1 MSPRIHGNGLFS
13 KITPHIVDNG
23 LKLSRR
29 RFLGAGAAAGAAA
42 AAGCRSSDPPPDIVF
57 ILADDLGYRDLG
69 CFGARGIETPNIDR
83 LAAEGMRL
91 TAHYAAAPAGSPSRA
106 GLLRGRYPQRTG
118 VTRPIRDGDE
128 VSGLEL
134 NQNTLADTL
143 SGAGYETALIGKWNL
158 GLGYE
163 HHPLRRGFQSF
174 YGFLNSTIDYETHI
188 SLDGGFKG
196 QRATYRGDTPV
207 EEQGYL
213 PELLHREAVQFIEKP
228 RDQPF
233 FLLLSLALPHPPLQV
248 PDRWS
253 SMYGHFTDPNRRIY
267 AGMVSAMDHGVGRV
281 LDAVD
286 RSQNSKNT
294 LVIFSSDHG
303 WEKLGRNPE
312 LDGAGDNG
320 SFRGG
325 KYELTEGGIRVPG
338 LARWPLR
345 ILPGS
350 ISGEPT
356 IHLDWMPTLRRV
368 AGLTREPSREPD
380 GVDIFDLLTSDKK
393 PAGRTLLWGFEDE
406 RLGLPASFAARQR
419 RYKYLQVG
427 EEKMLI
433 DLIVDQEEETDL
445 SSRFP
450 NERRHIEAIVEGW
463 RKEMRI

>member
-1 MSPRIHGNGLFS
+1 M
-13 KITPHIVDNG
+13 DNR

-29 RFLGAGAAAGAAA
+29 RFLGAGSAAVAAGSCA
-42 AAGCRSSDPPPDIVF
+42 SSDQPPDIVF
-57 ILADDLGYRDLG
+57 VLADDLGYRDLG
-69 CFGARGIETPNIDR
+69 CFGARGIETPHIDR
-83 LAAEGMRL
+83 LAVEGMRL
-91 TAHYAAAPAGSPSRA
+91 TAHYASAPAGSPSRA
-106 GLLRGRYPQRTG
+106 GLLTGRYPQRTG
-118 VTRPIRDGDE
+118 VSRPILDGDE
-128 VSGLEL
+128 DIGLEV
-134 NQNTLADTL
+134 NKNTVADML

-158 GLGYE
+158 GFGFQN
-163 HHPLRRGFQSF
+163 HPMRRGFQSF
-174 YGFLNSTIDYETHI
+174 YGFLNAWVDHETHV
-188 SLDGGFKG
+188 SLGGGFKG
-196 QRATYRGDTPV
+196 LPALYRGHTPV

-233 FLLLSLALPHPPLQV
+233 FLFLSLALPHPPLQV

-267 AGMVSAMDHGVGRV
+267 AGMVSAMDHGVGEI
-281 LDAVD
+281 LKAIDARD
-286 RSQNSKNT
+286 NAENT

-338 LARWPLR
+338 LARWPQR

-350 ISGEPT
+350 VSGEPT
-356 IHLDWMPTLRRV
+356 IHLDWMPTLLRV
-368 AGLTREPSREPD
+368 TGLTRRPSREPD

-393 PAGRTLLWGFEDE
+393 PARRTLLWSFEDE

-433 DLIVDQEEETDL
+433 DLIVDQEEENDV